1 MIAVLVARTDLA
13 SVDGD
18 GNGNDAGH
26 DLSDHEAAGRAF
38 IPPAPYPQKANPGEF
53 WYGTPKLW
61 TQLRADGTWKGLP
74 HYTPDDPTF
83 RQKLFWWRQGYDV
96 PAEPYPKL
104 KITGKRLDSSAPAV
118 LLADH
123 ASNGWQ
129 QPEQPFMVVG
139 INVPTLGCWE
149 ITGQYQDAQ
158 VTYVVWVTE

>member
-1 MIAVLVARTDLA
+1 MTPDATCPITKPPARP
-13 SVDGD
+13 
-18 GNGNDAGH
+18 
-26 DLSDHEAAGRAF
+26 F
-38 IPPAPYPQKANPGEF
+38 IQPAPYPQKANPGEF

-96 PAEPYPKL
+96 QAEPYPKL
-104 KITGKRLDSSAPAV
+104 KITGKRLDSSAPPV

-139 INVPTLGCWE
+139 INLPTLGCWE

-158 VTYVVWVTE
+158 VTYIVWVTE

>member
-1 MIAVLVARTDLA
+1 MLPDDVPRTCPTTK
-13 SVDGD
+13 
-18 GNGNDAGH
+18 
-26 DLSDHEAAGRAF
+26 
-38 IPPAPYPQKANPGEF
+38 PPARPFVPPPPYPPTADHGQF
-53 WYGTPKLW
+53 WFGTEKLW
-61 TQLRADGTWKGLP
+61 TQLGADGIWKGLP

-96 PAEPYPKL
+96 QAEPYPKL
-104 KITGKRLDSSAPAV
+104 KITGKRLDSSAPPV

-129 QPEQPFMVVG
+129 QPEKPFMVVG
-139 INVPTLGCWE
+139 INLPTLGCWE